1 MSQFLQP
8 QIILLRD
15 GTDKSQGKGQPVEL
29 FSDRFPYFTQLHAP

>member
-15 GTDKSQGKGQPVEL
+15 GTDQSQGKGQIIGNINACQAVA
-29 FSDRFPYFTQLHAP
+29 DVRV